1 MSNTSTIAFAGV
13 VLVSFLSVSALAFP
27 AAPVNSK
34 ATLGV
39 ILAAGG
45 CKLGFHQGP
54 DGLCQSNETR
64 QCPIGTHFSSRAEQ
78 CLRNCR
84 LRSHAGLQIC

>member
-13 VLVSFLSVSALAFP
+13 VLVSFLSVGAQAFP
-27 AAPVNSK
+27 AAPVDSK
-34 ATLGV
+34 ATFDV

-45 CKLGFHQGP
+45 CKLGFHQGL
-54 DGLCQSNETR
+54 DGQCQSNETR
-64 QCPIGTHFSSRAEQ
+64 QCPIGTHFSLRAEQ

-84 LRSHAGLQIC
+84 LRGHAGLRIC